1 MNDPLRV
8 AREGPFWASMFV
20 VLGAVVG
27 FGGTIEVSIYFLS
40 ERPSCTLQ
48 TIVCSFD
55 CMPSRFCDLHTLN
68 VIDALEGSFLRYVL
82 FLNAIADLCK

>member
-27 FGGTIEVSIYFLS
+27 FGGTIEASIYFLS
-40 ERPSCTLQ
+40 GRPRCTLE
-48 TIVCSFD
+48 TIVCCFD
-55 CMPSRFCDLHTLN
+55 CMPSRFCDLHALN
-68 VIDALEGSFLRYVL
+68 AIDALEVL
-82 FLNAIADLCK
+82 SLSPVYF

>member
-27 FGGTIEVSIYFLS
+27 FGGTIEVRIYFFSGSL
-40 ERPSCTLQ
+40 RCMLRD
-48 TIVCSFD
+48 IV
-55 CMPSRFCDLHTLN
+55 
-68 VIDALEGSFLRYVL
+68 
-82 FLNAIADLCK
+82 

>member
-27 FGGTIEVSIYFLS
+27 FGGTIEVRIYFLS
-40 ERPSCTLQ
+40 GR
-48 TIVCSFD
+48 
-55 CMPSRFCDLHTLN
+55 
-68 VIDALEGSFLRYVL
+68 LRYML
-82 FLNAIADLCK
+82 RAISIPQMRSIPYTYEVYRQFTFEEMPCF

>member
-27 FGGTIEVSIYFLS
+27 FGGTIEVRIYFLS
-40 ERPSCTLQ
+40 GRPR
-48 TIVCSFD
+48 
-55 CMPSRFCDLHTLN
+55 CM
-68 VIDALEGSFLRYVL
+68 L
-82 FLNAIADLCK
+82 FGHRLLF

>member
-27 FGGTIEVSIYFLS
+27 FGGSIEVRISLCSSAFKKAEI
-40 ERPSCTLQ
+40 LQ
-48 TIVCSFD
+48 TGCRLS
-55 CMPSRFCDLHTLN
+55 N
-68 VIDALEGSFLRYVL
+68 NE
-82 FLNAIADLCK
+82 

>member
-27 FGGTIEVSIYFLS
+27 FGGTIEVSIYF
-40 ERPSCTLQ
+40 
-48 TIVCSFD
+48 
-55 CMPSRFCDLHTLN
+55 M
-68 VIDALEGSFLRYVL
+68 EGSGACYGPPFVVTTVCR
-82 FLNAIADLCK
+82 ADFVISIP

>member
-27 FGGTIEVSIYFLS
+27 FGGTIEASIYFLS
-40 ERPSCTLQ
+40 GKPRCTGLRPSFVVST
-48 TIVCSFD
+48 VCRADF
-55 CMPSRFCDLHTLN
+55 
-68 VIDALEGSFLRYVL
+68 VIS
-82 FLNAIADLCK
+82 IP